1 MKRGYIIITIISL
14 LVFMSCNNS
23 NNNRTYPE
31 GEINFTIVETT
42 DIHGMIF
49 SYNFITDKEE
59 NTSMAQV
66 STYIKKLKDEGKT
79 VLLLD
84 NGDSLQGQP
93 TVYYYNFVATNEPHI
108 WSEVLN
114 YMNYDAV
121 GVGNHDVEAGHN
133 VYDKIVKEIKAPL
146 LSANLVDEKTKNPYF
161 KPYTIIEKNGVKI
174 AILSLIEAAI
184 DRQLPKVLYEGLA
197 TEDMVESAK
206 KWIKTIKEKENP
218 DIVIW
223 LFHAGAN
230 YTEDKETFKNEN
242 ASQLVAEQVDGFDII
257 LVGHDHQGWSGLG
270 YDETTKQKTKE
281 VKSPSGKVVPIF
293 GGVNAARFIPSI
305 DVSMIYTNNAWD
317 IKFKGELIDVSKYE
331 ADKEFLDNFDSSK
344 KAIQTWVSRDIG
356 NLNTKL
362 TSDDA
367 MFGDS
372 YFLSF
377 IHKLEFTIA
386 KEELG
391 EDVDVSF
398 AAPLSKDAV
407 LNNGVVRVRDMF
419 SLYPYENFFYVM
431 KLTGKQ
437 IKDVMEYSYDRWF
450 NTMTNINDHLI
461 AFKKDANGGLI
472 FNNRYN
478 SYDTVTPSYNYE
490 SVGGINYI
498 VDVTKPRGEK
508 VTIESFTDG
517 RPFELDKE
525 YKVAI
530 NSYRGSGG
538 GGHLS
543 QGAGID
549 LKTLQNMDLVLKA
562 TDKDLRYYI
571 IDWFEKQNGAITVE
585 KLNNWKVV
593 PEDYVEAG
601 KKKDYKLIYPN
612 N

>member
-1 MKRGYIIITIISL
+1 MLKKYIMFCL
-14 LVFMSCNNS
+14 LFTLISCNS
-23 NNNRTYPE
+23 KDNRTYPE
-31 GEINFTIVETT
+31 SEINFTIVQTT

-49 SYNFITDKEE
+49 PYNFITDEEE

-66 STYIKKLKDEGKT
+66 NTYIKKLKDEGKT
-79 VLLLD
+79 ILLLD

-108 WSEVLN
+108 WAEVLN

-133 VYDKIVKEIKAPL
+133 VYDKIVKEIEAPL
-146 LSANLVDEKTKNPYF
+146 ICANLVDEKTKNPYF
-161 KPYTIIEKNGVKI
+161 KPYTIVEKNGVKI
-174 AILSLIEAAI
+174 AILGLIEPAI

-197 TEDMVESAK
+197 VEDMVESAK
-206 KWIKTIKEKENP
+206 KWMKTIKEKENP
-218 DIVIW
+218 DIVIG

-230 YTEDKETFKNEN
+230 YTEDKET
-242 ASQLVAEQVDGFDII
+242 GFDII

-270 YDETTKQKTKE
+270 YDESTKQKTKE

-331 ADKEFLDNFDSSK
+331 ADKDFLNNFDSSK
-344 KAIQTWVSRDIG
+344 NAIQTWVSRDIG

-362 TSDDA
+362 TSDEA

-391 EDVDVSF
+391 EDVDISF

-407 LNNGVVRVRDMF
+407 LNNGVVEVRDMF

-461 AFKKDANGGLI
+461 AFKKDANGELI

-478 SYDTVTPSYNYE
+478 SYDTVTPTYNYE
-490 SVGGINYI
+490 SVGGINYT
-498 VDVTKPRGEK
+498 VDVTKPKGQK

-517 RPFELDKE
+517 RSFELDKE